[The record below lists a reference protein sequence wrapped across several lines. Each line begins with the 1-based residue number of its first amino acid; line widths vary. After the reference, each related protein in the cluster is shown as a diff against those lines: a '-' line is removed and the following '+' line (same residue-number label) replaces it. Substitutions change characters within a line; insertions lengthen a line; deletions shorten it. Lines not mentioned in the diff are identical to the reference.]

1 MTPTPLLT
9 ADGLSVR
16 LTTGPAIVDDVSLRL
31 HAGEILALVGE
42 SGSGKTT
49 TALALL
55 GATPPAAYLAA
66 GSVAVAGESLL
77 GRTERDLRRLRGR
90 LVSYVAQ
97 EPGSALNP
105 ALRIGRQ
112 IAEIVAVHAP
122 HLDRAAVVA
131 RALERVGLPSD
142 RAFQRRYP
150 HQLSGGQQQRVCI
163 AQALVL
169 EPPFLVLDEPTT
181 GLDVVTQAGL
191 LDEIRRL
198 RDSTGVGIVYVTHD
212 LAAVASL
219 ADRLA
224 VMYAGRIVEEGPT
237 AAVLAAPAHP
247 YTAGLVASV
256 PDPAAPRKLIGIPGV
271 AAGVAERPSGCAFT
285 PRCPQQVAAC
295 HTEVPL
301 RRQVQP
307 GHAVRCGEWTRT
319 PLIAAAP
326 LLTPPPTPSTVA
338 LLRVEGLRA
347 VHRTRR
353 GLVEAVR
360 DVSFTVALG
369 ECLALVGPSGSGK
382 TTIARCLAGL
392 HHPCAGVIRWQDE
405 ALAATARQ
413 RTQEQRGRIQLVF
426 QNPSDSLN
434 PRQPVGAAI
443 ARPARLLHGETKTA
457 AGAHVAQLL
466 ERVRLPAAIADRYA
480 GELSGGEQQRVALA
494 RALAARPQL
503 LICDEITSA
512 LDVSVQA
519 AVLDLLA
526 ELRADLGLAILFI
539 SHDLGVVAHVADRV
553 VVLHDGA
560 VTEAGPVRDVL
571 DRPRTPD
578 AQRLVAAA
586 PRLAEVRS
594 SQASRPAG

>member
-1 MTPTPLLT
+1 MTSVPLLA
-9 ADGLSVR
+9 ADSLCVR
-16 LTTGPAIVDDVSLRL
+16 LAAGPAIVDDVSLRL
-31 HAGEILALVGE
+31 HAGEILAVAGE

-55 GATPPAAYLAA
+55 GATPPGAYLAA
-66 GSVAVAGESLL
+66 GSVVVAGESLL
-77 GRTERDLRRLRGR
+77 GRRQRDLRRLRSR
-90 LVSYVAQ
+90 VVAYVAQ

-112 IAEIVAVHAP
+112 IGEIVAVHAP
-122 HLDRAAVVA
+122 HLDRAAAVA

-142 RAFQRRYP
+142 REFQRRYP

-169 EPPFLVLDEPTT
+169 EPPLLVLDEPTT
-181 GLDVVTQAGL
+181 GLDVVTQASL
-191 LDEIRRL
+191 LHEIRRL
-198 RDSTGVGIVYVTHD
+198 RDTTGIGIVYVTHD
-212 LAAVASL
+212 IAAVASL

-237 AAVLAAPAHP
+237 GAVIAAPAHP

-256 PDPAAPRKLIGIPGV
+256 PDPTTPRRLVGIPGV
-271 AAGVAERPSGCAFT
+271 AAGVVARPSGCAFA
-285 PRCPQQVAAC
+285 PRCLQRVAAC
-295 HTEVPL
+295 HAEVPP
-301 RRQVQP
+301 RREVEP

-319 PLIAAAP
+319 PPVAAAP
-326 LLTPPPTPSTVA
+326 LLGRDEASGTAA
-338 LLRVEGLRA
+338 LLRVDGLRA
-347 VHRTRR
+347 VHRSRR
-353 GLVEAVR
+353 TTVEAVR
-360 DVSFTVALG
+360 DVAFTVAPG

-382 TTIARCLAGL
+382 TTIARCIAGL
-392 HHPCAGVIRWQDE
+392 HHPAAGLIQWQEE
-405 ALAATARQ
+405 ALAPAARR
-413 RTQEQRGRIQLVF
+413 RTREQRRRIQLVF

-434 PRQPVGAAI
+434 PRQPVGTAI
-443 ARPARLLHGETKTA
+443 ARPDRLLHGETK
-457 AGAHVAQLL
+457 AGARAHVAALL
-466 ERVRLPAAIADRYA
+466 ERVRLPAAIADRYP

-526 ELRADLGLAILFI
+526 QLRAELSLAMLFI

-560 VTEAGPVRDVL
+560 VTEIGSVRDVL
-571 DRPRTPD
+571 HRPRTPD

-586 PRLAEVRS
+586 PRLMERRAAQPGG
-594 SQASRPAG
+594 QAG